1 MKQECNVL
9 SKLTCAHISS
19 VIVVCLPHHGRG
31 LIGRCF
37 LGRWIDGI
45 IRIFSSRIIRI
56 FSSRI
61 IRIFSS
67 SVNGTWWV
75 HKMPTKSHTTL
86 VKPACWAII
95 ICFTSFYTYRTIKK
109 IVCNKSEDKT
119 ITKIWC
125 LSKEHG

>member
-1 MKQECNVL
+1 MKL
-9 SKLTCAHISS
+9 SISKLTCAHISS
-19 VIVVCLPHHGRG
+19 VIVVCLPHHGKG

-37 LGRWIDGI
+37 LGRWTDGI
-45 IRIFSSRIIRI
+45 IRIFGSRIIRI

-86 VKPACWAII
+86 VKRAHLCAII

-109 IVCNKSEDKT
+109 IVCNKSEDRT
-119 ITKIWC
+119 IIFDAC
-125 LSKEHG
+125 LRNMVREL